1 MSTEK
6 KSTRRKESRSNR
18 VIHLTVRKIHA
29 AKKNNLQTVRL
40 FFRSNLSLF
49 FAL

>member
-29 AKKNNLQTVRL
+29 AKNNLQTVRL